1 MIDQKAIKKGLN
13 ALSKV
18 DQDIA
23 KAYKKIG
30 PPEPRIRE
38 NSFASF
44 LSIIV
49 GQQISTKAAA
59 AIMSRVSSTLPS
71 LTASSV
77 LDIDEQQLRDAGLSW
92 RKIEYAKGL
101 ARAVTTGELA
111 LDKLDSMSDQEVI
124 ESITRLRGFGPWSA
138 EIHLMFS
145 LHRPDVFPADDLALL
160 NALAH
165 LKGLKE
171 RPTPKKAREI
181 VDHWSPNK
189 SVGSLF
195 LWHYYHQL

>member
-1 MIDQKAIKKGLN
+1 MIDKAAIKKGLS

-18 DQDIA
+18 DKDIA
-23 KAYKKIG
+23 KAYKRIG

-59 AIMSRVSSTLPS
+59 AIMGRVSNTLPS
-71 LTASSV
+71 LSATSV
-77 LDIDEQQLRDAGLSW
+77 LDIDKQLLRDAGLSW

-101 ARAVTTGELA
+101 ALAVTSGELA
-111 LDKLDSMSDQEVI
+111 LDKFDSMSDQEVV

-145 LHRPDVFPADDLALL
+145 LQRPDIFPADDLALL
-160 NALAH
+160 NALVH

-171 RPTPKKAREI
+171 RPTPKKARVLIE
-181 VDHWSPNK
+181 HWSPHK
-189 SVGSLF
+189 SVGALF

>member
-1 MIDQKAIKKGLN
+1 MIDKAAIKQGLN

-18 DQDIA
+18 DKEIA
-23 KAYKKIG
+23 KAYKSIG

-59 AIMSRVSSTLPS
+59 AIMGRVSNTLPS
-71 LTASSV
+71 LSAASV
-77 LDIDEQQLRDAGLSW
+77 LDIDKQLLRDAGLSW

-101 ARAVTTGELA
+101 ALAVTTGELA
-111 LDKLDSMSDQEVI
+111 LDKFDTMSDQEVI
-124 ESITRLRGFGPWSA
+124 KCITRLRGFGPWSA

-145 LHRPDVFPADDLALL
+145 LHRPDIFPADDLALL

-165 LKGLKE
+165 LKNLKE
-171 RPTPKKAREI
+171 RPTPKKARILVE
-181 VDHWSPNK
+181 HWSPYK
-189 SVGSLF
+189 SIGSLF